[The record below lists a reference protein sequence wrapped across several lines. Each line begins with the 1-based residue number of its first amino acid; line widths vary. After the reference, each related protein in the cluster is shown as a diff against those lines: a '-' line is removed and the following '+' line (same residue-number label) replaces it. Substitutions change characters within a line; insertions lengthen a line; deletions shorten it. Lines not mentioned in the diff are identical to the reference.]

1 MYAYFSTTAVAL
13 ALMASTSSLTAAENN
28 YTRDLEAELVDVTIE
43 RIQVIG
49 KNANRKDVIGSAT
62 RLGASELEVFK
73 YQDINQVLRLVPGV
87 NIQEEDGYGLRP
99 NIGLRGTG
107 VERSAKI
114 TLLEDGV
121 LIAPAPYAA
130 PSAYYFP
137 TIGRI
142 EAVEVRKGSAAVK
155 FGPRSVGGAV
165 NLVSRSI
172 PQEEYAGFA
181 DARIGSDGLRTLH
194 GSVGG
199 RGENVAGLVEFFDS
213 NNDGFKRLPNG
224 GDTGFDVEDYLAKIR
239 LFTSDDAAIQH
250 ALEIKVS
257 QTDGDSN
264 ETYLGLTDADFEN
277 DPYQRYA
284 ASSLDNIDTLHKQ
297 LQATHEVQFQ
307 NGIQVV
313 TTAYR
318 NSFERDWFKFQ
329 GLANTITE
337 GCGSDDFVLE
347 NPVACSLELSWLKG
361 EADSSVGAIV
371 LRHNAREYVARGVQ
385 SLIAIPFTANGISH
399 ELEFSLRYHEDFE
412 DRLQFNENY
421 STVAGGLE
429 FASQGSPGSAGNRI
443 VSASAWAFFVEDT
456 IKFGDWS
463 LVPGVRFETIDL
475 NRSDW
480 AGDDLNRTG
489 AENVRETTHINTFVP
504 GLGLS
509 YKVNPN
515 LTLTGGVFKGFN
527 PPGAGNPA
535 AEEEKSLNV
544 EFGAIYDNSGGYFE
558 AVGFYSE
565 YSNILGTC
573 TAAVGCG
580 DGQIGDQFNGGA
592 ARIFGLELVAGYT
605 ADLSAKW
612 QLPLYLTY
620 TYTDAEFKTDF
631 SDSFWGDVVA
641 GDKFPY
647 LSSHQVTLSAGI
659 QNDTF
664 STVLQTNYVSQSRVE
679 AGSGVIPQS
688 GSIDGRMIFDIA
700 VHYALSETVSVFAS
714 VDNLFDKAYSVARRP
729 IGLRPGKPRTWV
741 SGVKFTF

>member
-1 MYAYFSTTAVAL
+1 MYAYLPHAATAL
-13 ALMASTSSLTAAENN
+13 ALVALVSNSSLAEN
-28 YTRDLEAELVDVTIE
+28 TATASGSIKLVDVTIE

-49 KNANRKDVIGSAT
+49 KNADRKDVIGSAT
-62 RLGASELEVFK
+62 RLGAEELEVFK

-137 TIGRI
+137 TVGRI
-142 EAVEVRKGSAAVK
+142 EAIEVRKGSAAVK

-172 PQEEYAGFA
+172 PQEGISGFA
-181 DARIGSDGLRTLH
+181 DARVGSDGLRTLH
-194 GSVGG
+194 GSIGG
-199 RGENVAGLVEFFDS
+199 RGENVAGLVEIFDS
-213 NNDGFKRLPNG
+213 NNDGFKTLPGG
-224 GDTGFDVEDYLAKIR
+224 GDTGFDVEDYLAKFR
-239 LFTSDDAAIQH
+239 VFTSEDAAVQQ

-264 ETYLGLTDADFEN
+264 ETYLGLTDGDFAA

-284 ASSLDNIDTLHKQ
+284 ASALDNIDTLHKQ
-297 LQATHEVQFQ
+297 IQATHEIEFQ

-318 NSFERDWFKFQ
+318 NSFERDWFKYQ
-329 GLANTITE
+329 GLTNTVTD
-337 GCGSDDFVLE
+337 GCGSNDSVLE

-361 EADSSVGAIV
+361 EADSTDGAIV
-371 LRHNAREYVARGVQ
+371 LRHNAREYVSRGVQ
-385 SLIAIPFTANGISH
+385 SLVAVPFESGNISH
-399 ELEFSLRYHEDFE
+399 DLEFSLRYHEDYE

-421 STVAGGLE
+421 SVVAGELV
-429 FASQGSPGSAGNRI
+429 FASEGSLGSAGNRI
-443 VSASAWAFFVEDT
+443 VSASAWAFFVQDT
-456 IKFGDWS
+456 ISFGNWT

-475 NRSDW
+475 DRSDW
-480 AGDDLNRTG
+480 GRDDPNRTG
-489 AENVRETTHINTFVP
+489 AVNVRETTHINTFVP

-509 YKVNPN
+509 YKVNAN

-527 PPGAGNPA
+527 PPGAGNPS

-544 EFGAIYDNSGGYFE
+544 EFGAIYDNHGGYFE
-558 AVGFYSE
+558 AVAFYSD

-605 ADLSAKW
+605 ADLNADW
-612 QLPLYLTY
+612 QMPLYLTY
-620 TYTDAEFKTDF
+620 TYTDAQFSTDF
-631 SDSFWGDVVA
+631 EDSFWGEVSE
-641 GDKFPY
+641 GDSFPY
-647 LSSHQVTLSAGI
+647 LSAHQFSLNAGI
-659 QNDTF
+659 QNDSF
-664 STVLQTNYVSQSRVE
+664 SAVVQTNYVSQSRVE
-679 AGSGVIPQS
+679 AGTGVVPQNEA
-688 GSIDGRMIFDIA
+688 IDGRIIFDVA
-700 VHYALSETVSVFAS
+700 LHYELTDSVSIFAS
-714 VDNLFDKAYSVARRP
+714 VDNLFDKTYSVARRP

-741 SGVKFTF
+741 SGVKFSF